1 MVFKTTF
8 KRNKTG
14 GISIHFDGMTQ
25 GKAIALCNALSQHCK
40 SSPVGQ
46 DVLLSLHNA
55 IQGETSQEFKEENQ
69 ELYACSYC

>member
-1 MVFKTTF
+1 MIFKTTF

-40 SSPVGQ
+40 TSPVGQ
-46 DVLLSLHNA
+46 DVLTSLHNA
-55 IQGETSQEFKEENQ
+55 IQRETSVEYKEDNQ
-69 ELYACSYC
+69 ELFVVSQ